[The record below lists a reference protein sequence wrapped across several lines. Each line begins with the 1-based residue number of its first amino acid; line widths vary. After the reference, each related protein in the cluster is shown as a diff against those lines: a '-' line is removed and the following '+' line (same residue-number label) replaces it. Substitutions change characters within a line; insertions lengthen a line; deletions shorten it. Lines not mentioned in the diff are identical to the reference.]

1 MTYYYKLRSK
11 SELGKMFRRL
21 WNRCVK
27 AERAADA
34 FARKSGAEQFY
45 PSGLVFAGGVE
56 AVLFKDDECPKS
68 ELWQHFGEDDEGR
81 KLWRPR
87 KYEANNMPRTAKRD
101 RGGVPLVVRKAMRI
115 EKERLAL
122 PVVKTETI
130 LQLLQA
136 DPTCGKA
143 DDGKVHIVRVVTPTF
158 FEYWNHIYIGI
169 AYPCHA
175 EALEEITQADYIEA
189 EKAVREMARHTEVA
203 N

>member
-1 MTYYYKLRSK
+1 MEKTYYYKLRSK
-11 SELGKMFRRL
+11 SKLGKMFRQL
-21 WNRCVK
+21 WNKCVK

-34 FARKSGAEQFY
+34 FAKKAGAEQFY
-45 PSGLVFAGGVE
+45 PSDMVFGGGVV
-56 AVLFKDDECPKS
+56 AVLFKDDVCPMPD
-68 ELWQHFGEDDEGR
+68 LWNCAGEDADGR

-87 KYEANNMPRTAKRD
+87 KFDAPRVMRRNKSVT
-101 RGGVPLVVRKAMRI
+101 PLVVRKAMRI

-136 DPTCGKA
+136 DPSCGKA

-158 FEYWNHIYIGI
+158 FEYWNYIYIGI

-175 EALEEITQADYIEA
+175 EPLEEITQADYIEA
-189 EKAVREMARHTEVA
+189 EKAVRELARHTAVV